1 MNDAVS
7 PPTNPRQV
15 TPGSRDQP
23 STGTILADGEPSL
36 YGGAEEVSAIWTI
49 RGFLLVQIAI
59 FLVMVLIHFG
69 LLIVGYRH
77 RNAGA
82 TESML
87 AAVLV
92 AGLLL
97 TWIPRWSRRAATVAQ
112 SFGTVGV
119 LLGLFTIAL
128 GIGPRTI
135 LDLTL
140 NGALL
145 LTLIAGLT
153 MMRRKA

>member
-7 PPTNPRQV
+7 TPTNPHQG

-23 STGTILADGEPSL
+23 AAGIVSADAEPSL
-36 YGGAEEVSAIWTI
+36 YRGAEEVPGIWTV

-59 FLVMVLIHFG
+59 FLVMVLIHLG
-69 LLIVGYRH
+69 LLVDGYRH
-77 RNAGA
+77 QNAGA
-82 TESML
+82 TESL
-87 AAVLV
+87 LTAVLV
-92 AGLLL
+92 TGLLL
-97 TWIPRWSRRAATVAQ
+97 TWTPRWSRRAAVVAQ
-112 SFGTVGV
+112 SFGTLGV
-119 LLGLFTIAL
+119 LLGLFTIAV

-145 LTLIAGLT
+145 LTLIAGLAMT
-153 MMRRKA
+153 LRKW